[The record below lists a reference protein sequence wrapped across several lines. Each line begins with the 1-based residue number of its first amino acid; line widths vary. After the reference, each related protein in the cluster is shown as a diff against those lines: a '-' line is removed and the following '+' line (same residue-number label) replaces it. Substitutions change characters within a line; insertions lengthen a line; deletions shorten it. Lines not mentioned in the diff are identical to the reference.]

1 MAANIQFI
9 FYRSKKNADILVKV
23 MLNEREVSLP
33 IKSEQSPYYKWEDV
47 KKYYR
52 DLMNKNE

>member
-1 MAANIQFI
+1 
-9 FYRSKKNADILVKV
+9 
-23 MLNEREVSLP
+23 LNEREVSLP
-33 IKSEQSPYYKWEDV
+33 LKSEQSPYYKWEEV